1 MYLNKKLY
9 EIVSSSALSPDPV
22 LDFTVGSDVCI
33 DGVHPNNLGADCGI
47 FRNSDGE
54 IAWRTQKLGRVVVKV
69 LIHEFVDEICY
80 ETRAL
85 LGST

>member
-54 IAWRTQKLGRVVVKV
+54 IAWRTQKLGRVVVEILK
-69 LIHEFVDEICY
+69 HEFV
-80 ETRAL
+80 
-85 LGST
+85 G